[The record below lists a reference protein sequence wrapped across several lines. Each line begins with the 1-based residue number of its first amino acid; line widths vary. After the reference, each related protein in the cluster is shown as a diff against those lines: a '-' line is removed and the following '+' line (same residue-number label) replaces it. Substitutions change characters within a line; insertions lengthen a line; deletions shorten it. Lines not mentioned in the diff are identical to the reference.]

1 MTKTKAEEDLSVLSD
16 DELMERWT
24 DLGSEAMAIKDR
36 LSAFSKE
43 HQRREREA
51 QLRKA
56 VGDLS
61 PEDLE
66 LLQTMEPTGV
76 ESEEQVQNG

>member
-1 MTKTKAEEDLSVLSD
+1 MTKQVEDLTQLSD
-16 DELMERWT
+16 DELMEKWT
-24 DLGSEAMAIKDR
+24 AVGNDASALRDR